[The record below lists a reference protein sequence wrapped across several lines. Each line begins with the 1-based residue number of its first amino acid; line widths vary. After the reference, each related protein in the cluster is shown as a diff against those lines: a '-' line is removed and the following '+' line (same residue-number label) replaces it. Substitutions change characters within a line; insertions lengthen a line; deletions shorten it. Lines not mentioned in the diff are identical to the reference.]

1 MTLSKLRKF
10 FSSNNVGILLF
21 CISMI
26 LCLLFI
32 SDGTYDFSVD
42 GTDHLFL
49 TLQVVENQS
58 ISFRYYH
65 LGATFYDGR
74 YYSLRAPGYSFF
86 AVPFYVLFKLFGG
99 SIRFSMKFVSA
110 LSFSLTSLVVFEL
123 GKLIYNKRIG
133 LIGSFLFIFGTFA
146 LEYGIRIWAHAPSAL
161 FVTLT
166 LYCLFRFRSS
176 EKIRF
181 LFFAAISTG
190 LVFAMRY
197 ADFIVIIPVLV
208 YLLMSEKENI
218 FKGSIKTF
226 GLYFLILIL
235 SVTPVLFYH
244 WIAFDNPFA
253 TGYSHPRFEFER
265 PGVLYPENLPIALWT
280 SFFIYRNIDDLTW
293 NIAYHSSL
301 IESSPFFILSF
312 FGFFYS
318 YKKKKTETI
327 TFIITVFAFAIYY
340 GMRLRWWG
348 GFCFNMR
355 YLTPLLPIFCLTSA
369 LAISKISK
377 NFFKELNTEFVLG
390 IVLTVLPLV
399 ALVFLLPK
407 QFYFVFVESLMLF
420 YDKKFTRYP
429 PNQINFAIAL
439 ILLLSFVFYLLM
451 TQKNFHEKYIS
462 LARGF
467 FLGVLSLSLIFSAI
481 LNVYLNIVLY
491 PHKNGRVLPFLDAL
505 GRLVG
510 IEVPGYT
517 FYHSFT
523 AVPLLYYIVFG
534 LFLGYALIFLFNY
547 FYLEKT
553 NRRFLEQS

>member
-1 MTLSKLRKF
+1 M
-10 FSSNNVGILLF
+10 
-21 CISMI
+21 SMV
-26 LCLLFI
+26 LCLLLI

-110 LSFSLTSLVVFEL
+110 LSFSLNTLVVFEL

-133 LIGSFLFIFGTFA
+133 LIGSLLFVFGTFA
-146 LEYGIRIWAHAPSAL
+146 LEYGIRIWAHSASAL

-176 EKIRF
+176 GKFSF

-190 LVFAMRY
+190 LTFAMRY
-197 ADFIVIIPVLV
+197 ADSIILIPVLA
-208 YLLMSEKENI
+208 YLLVSEKENI
-218 FKGSIKTF
+218 FKGSIKTL
-226 GLYFLILIL
+226 GLYFLVLIL

-244 WIAFDNPFA
+244 WVAFDNPLA
-253 TGYSHPRFEFER
+253 TGYSHPRFEYES
-265 PGVLYPENLPIALWT
+265 PGILYPENIPRALWT
-280 SFFIYRNIDDLTW
+280 MFFIYRNIDDPTW
-293 NIAYHSSL
+293 NTAYHSSL

-327 TFIITVFAFAIYY
+327 TFIITVVAFAIYY
-340 GMRLRWWG
+340 GMRLHWWG

-377 NFFKELNTEFVLG
+377 NFLKEFNTEFVLG
-390 IVLTVLPLV
+390 SVLTVLLLV
-399 ALVFLLPK
+399 ALVFLLPA
-407 QFYFVFVESLMLF
+407 QFYFVFVEALMLF

-439 ILLLSFVFYLLM
+439 MLLLSFVFYLLLI
-451 TQKNFHEKYIS
+451 QKNFHEKYIS
-462 LARGF
+462 LARGLF
-467 FLGVLSLSLIFSAI
+467 FGVLSLSLIFSAI
-481 LNVYLNIVLY
+481 LNIYLNIILY
-491 PHKNGRVLPFLDAL
+491 PNKNGRVLPFLDA
-505 GRLVG
+505 VG
-510 IEVPGYT
+510 KLFGIDVPGYF
-517 FYHSFT
+517 FYQSIT
-523 AVPLLYYIVFG
+523 SVPLLYYG
-534 LFLGYALIFLFNY
+534 LFSLFFIGVLISLFDLFIGKN
-547 FYLEKT
+547 
-553 NRRFLEQS
+553 